1 MSKEQ
6 LLAKNDVLLSITD
19 VDSKIKYANKNF
31 CDIAGYSLEELQG
44 HPHNMVR
51 HQDMPKA
58 AFKDLW
64 QTIQSGQSWMGP
76 VKNRCKNGDYYW
88 VNAFITPIKDSRGE
102 VYEYQSVRTYPD
114 ADVVTRA
121 TQVYKQLNDGKTPTK
136 LTHSSDLTGW
146 FQVFFI
152 LSFTF
157 SLLVAIFSELNP
169 LFSVPMIIVS
179 ALFTGLFINW
189 RYKYKKLVDEAKSI
203 FKNPLMSF
211 IYSGNNDGLG
221 VINLALQ
228 MRTAEIKA
236 VVGRVSD
243 VSTNVTQTA
252 KKAAECGVSVSTVL
266 AQQNSETDQVA
277 TAMNEMSATIND
289 LAEVVGNAAQAS
301 QQGLDISNQGQVSVQ
316 ETIAANN
323 ELATQLN
330 EVEEAIERLVNGS
343 KSIEKVL
350 GEISSIADQTNL
362 LALNAAIEAARA
374 GEQGRGFAVVADE
387 VRALAQRTQQSTN
400 EINKLLTQLQSESH
414 AANRSME
421 KGTALSMQCV
431 QLSNNTGK
439 SLQQI
444 ITEVTLLANLNTQI
458 ATAIEEQSLVSEE
471 VNRNVVAIA
480 DMAKSSAEHGQ
491 EAVELSNELLDK
503 LEEQQALVTQF
514 S

>member
-169 LFSVPMIIVS
+169 LFSLPMIIVS